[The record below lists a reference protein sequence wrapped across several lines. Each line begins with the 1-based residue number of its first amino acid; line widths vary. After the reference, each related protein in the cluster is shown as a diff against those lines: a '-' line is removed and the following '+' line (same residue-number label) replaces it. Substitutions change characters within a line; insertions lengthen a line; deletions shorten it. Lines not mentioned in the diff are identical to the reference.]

1 MSSFLIPAFGLLL
14 AAVVLAAGAWCYLFL
29 PNRMLSKLSTKEKR
43 RLKTIERFTMTN
55 EIRRTILQTITALV
69 FTTTCFFAYLSA
81 KSASESISTAQGAI
95 RSQAESARETTKAN
109 ATSAKALRQYELRL
123 DGLRRYRASTV
134 KSNTLAV
141 RALVLK
147 LEIDRLRKMPPN
159 NANDL
164 AQINKQ
170 FREVQMLQVEW
181 IAEQSI
187 EAKNL
192 SLLLGTPI
200 PDTGEV
206 NLEVM
211 GDTFRLEDP
220 NAVAEALSAMS
231 RGLGMTIERI
241 IDLNK
246 KWPSVL
252 KEASA
257 RIGSDISSFDAK

>member
-1 MSSFLIPAFGLLL
+1 
-14 AAVVLAAGAWCYLFL
+14 
-29 PNRMLSKLSTKEKR
+29 
-43 RLKTIERFTMTN
+43 
-55 EIRRTILQTITALV
+55 
-69 FTTTCFFAYLSA
+69 
-81 KSASESISTAQGAI
+81 
-95 RSQAESARETTKAN
+95 
-109 ATSAKALRQYELRL
+109 
-123 DGLRRYRASTV
+123 
-134 KSNTLAV
+134 
-141 RALVLK
+141 
-147 LEIDRLRKMPPN
+147 
-159 NANDL
+159 
-164 AQINKQ
+164 
-170 FREVQMLQVEW
+170 MLQVEW